1 MQKLNDDTTTSV
13 TIRRETG
20 PTMLLG
26 SGNYFDYANPEAE
39 DLTIED
45 YAYGLAFTGRFSGQC
60 VNKRTGQR
68 VFYSVAQHCEILSKL
83 VPAELAYA
91 ALMHESGEV
100 VCGDLTSPLKSM
112 LPSYKTIEKA
122 CAAAIERRF
131 RVPAEDVAAIKPYDI
146 RLWASEREQL
156 LNWDGRPWG
165 ASDNALP
172 FDVLIE
178 PKDPY
183 TAAKDFLNRF
193 SELAPF
199 ETAAP

>member
-1 MQKLNDDTTTSV
+1 MNDETKTSV
-13 TIRRETG
+13 TIRLATG

-26 SGNYFDYANPEAE
+26 SGSYFDYANPEAD
-39 DLTIED
+39 DLSIED

-112 LPSYKTIEKA
+112 LPSYKIIEKA

-131 RVPAEDVAAIKPYDI
+131 RVAAKEVAAIKPYDI

-165 ASDNALP
+165 ASDKAVP
-172 FDVLIE
+172 FNVLIE

-183 TAAKDFLNRF
+183 IAAKDFLYRF
-193 SELAPF
+193 SELAPSEF
-199 ETAAP
+199 KKASP

>member
-1 MQKLNDDTTTSV
+1 MNDDMTTSV
-13 TIRRETG
+13 TIRREAG

-26 SGNYFDYANPEAE
+26 SGSYFDYAHPEA
-39 DLTIED
+39 DGLTIED

-68 VFYSVAQHCEILSKL
+68 VFYSVAQHCEILSRL

-112 LPSYKTIEKA
+112 LPCYKIIEKS

-131 RVPAEDVAAIKPYDI
+131 RVAAEDIAAIKPYDV

-165 ASDNALP
+165 ASDRTVP
-172 FDVLIE
+172 FDFLIE

-183 TAAKDFLNRF
+183 IAAKDFLNRF
-193 SELAPF
+193 SELAPSGF
-199 ETAAP
+199 EMAAS

>member
-1 MQKLNDDTTTSV
+1 
-13 TIRRETG
+13 
-20 PTMLLG
+20 
-26 SGNYFDYANPEAE
+26 
-39 DLTIED
+39 
-45 YAYGLAFTGRFSGQC
+45 
-60 VNKRTGQR
+60 
-68 VFYSVAQHCEILSKL
+68 
-83 VPAELAYA
+83 
-91 ALMHESGEV
+91 
-100 VCGDLTSPLKSM
+100 M